1 MTLVIDSSLFVQRLN
16 FILLFKIFFVLL
28 IELNFYQI
36 NFV

>member
-36 NFV
+36 NFI

>member
-1 MTLVIDSSLFVQRLN
+1 MTLVIDSSLFVQKLH
-16 FILLFKIFFVLL
+16 FILLVIIFFILL